1 VSDFAQALEWVL
13 AKEGGYSNHEADP
26 GGSTNFGVTQSTY
39 DRYRRSRGLALVS
52 VEEIPREDVER
63 IYRDGYWSGPAACTP
78 WPLSLVVF
86 DSRVQHGRAVE
97 LIQRAACALGAEL
110 ATDNVW
116 GPLTRAAVLCAVEE
130 HGAPAVCA
138 AVIRERLYH
147 YGRQDRS
154 TRGLFR
160 DGWIARMCALA
171 AAASLYD
178 GPDEG
183 P

>member
-1 VSDFAQALEWVL
+1 MDERERLAAALEQLTEALSALDGRITPLLEFVSAQA
-13 AKEGGYSNHEADP
+13 A
-26 GGSTNFGVTQSTY
+26 
-39 DRYRRSRGLALVS
+39 
-52 VEEIPREDVER
+52 EDAEQF
-63 IYRDGYWSGPAACTP
+63 RDGYWSGPAACTP

-110 ATDNVW
+110 ATDNAW